1 MVDSYTY
8 NNDTKTVEEF
18 SKQMLLKSEESGES
32 FHGGILI
39 NDTVIHNS
47 TNHMTIYALSNQSAD
62 FNLNLINALT
72 LEGIL

>member
-39 NDTVIHNS
+39 NDTDNS